1 MREVELCRKRSLP
14 ALLLLM
20 GTIGIVEMADGT
32 MHIDQITAQQR
43 AVLKTLK
50 IDINMLCV

>member
-20 GTIGIVEMADGT
+20 GNIGIVEMADGT
-32 MHIDQITAQQR
+32 MHIGQITAQQR
-43 AVLKTLK
+43 TALRSLN
-50 IDINMLCV
+50 IDINMLCA

>member
-20 GTIGIVEMADGT
+20 GNIGIVEMADGT
-32 MHIDQITAQQR
+32 MHIGQITAQQR
-43 AVLKTLK
+43 AALRSLN
-50 IDINMLCV
+50 IDINMLCA